1 MECKYSYRFTEKAE
15 QDFDEILRY
24 ISFDLVNPIAA
35 QNLGRKV
42 FEKIDIV
49 RTFPDS
55 GALVDNEYLADKMVR
70 KLPVDNYV
78 IYYKAHYD
86 EKVITIIRIVY
97 GKRNLD
103 EMLKTM

>member
-1 MECKYSYRFTEKAE
+1 MECKYSYRFTERAE

-24 ISFDLVNPIAA
+24 MSVDLVNPIAA
-35 QNLGRKV
+35 QNLGKKV

-49 RTFPDS
+49 RAFPDS
-55 GALVDNEYLADKMVR
+55 GTLVDNEFLADKMVR

-78 IYYKAHYD
+78 IYYKPHYD
-86 EKVITIIRIVY
+86 EKVISIIRIVY